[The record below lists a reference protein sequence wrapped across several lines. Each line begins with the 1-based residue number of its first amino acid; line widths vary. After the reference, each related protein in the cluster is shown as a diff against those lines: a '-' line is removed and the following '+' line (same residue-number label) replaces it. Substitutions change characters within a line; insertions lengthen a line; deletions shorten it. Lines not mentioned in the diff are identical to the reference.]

1 MILCILPRANIVGV
15 DSPYT
20 PQGEYRIFSVLENTL
35 SLEGNIERVDFQ
47 FSTFKNNILTFFFY
61 LKPYIE
67 LSQAG
72 GDCVMRDF
80 F

>member
-47 FSTFKNNILTFFFY
+47 FSTFKNNILTFFF
-61 LKPYIE
+61 L
-67 LSQAG
+67 LSEA
-72 GDCVMRDF
+72 VYRVVSSRWRLRDA
-80 F
+80 